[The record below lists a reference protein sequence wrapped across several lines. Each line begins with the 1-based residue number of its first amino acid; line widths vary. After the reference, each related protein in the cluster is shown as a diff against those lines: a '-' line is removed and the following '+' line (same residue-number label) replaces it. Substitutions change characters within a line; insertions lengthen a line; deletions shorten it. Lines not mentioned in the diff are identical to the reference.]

1 MNNRTLVV
9 EQLVTHLK
17 EIDADVSPWDSAYTF
32 STNLY
37 NNVFRGLKYL
47 DEINDFPAIY
57 ISCNSETRRYQTSG
71 LTEVSVRAALR
82 CYIYSDDSRIDT
94 LNLAKDVEHVIYNMI
109 NSPEL
114 RIMDIVIDEIV
125 TDTGLLEP
133 YGMVEVFLTISFEK

>member
-57 ISCNSETRRYQTSG
+57 ISCNNETRRYQTSG

-82 CYIYSDDSRIDT
+82 CYIYSDDSRTDT